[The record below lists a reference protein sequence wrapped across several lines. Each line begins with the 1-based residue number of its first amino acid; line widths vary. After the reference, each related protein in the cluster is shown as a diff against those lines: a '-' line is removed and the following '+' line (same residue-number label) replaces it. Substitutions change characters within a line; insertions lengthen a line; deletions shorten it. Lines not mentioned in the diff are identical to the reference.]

1 MSNAYEMGKRLEF
14 SGITDET
21 RKTLREFR
29 DQAVAVLPG
38 VLDGFYAHISQFPET
53 KKHFSSPEAMKHAA
67 QKQIDHWAII
77 LTGAFDQSYLD
88 SVRRIGEVHNKLGL
102 EPQWYIGAYG
112 FIANGMISSIVS
124 NSKKTPFSKKDR
136 EDICRFTEAVNKTIF
151 LDMDFVI
158 SIYLDAQNND
168 RKKELE
174 ALGSEFE
181 SSVGKVV
188 AEFGNSASLV
198 KTSSENMVKAADNI
212 NSQSTGAAAASEQA
226 AVNIQTVSSAAE
238 ELSSSIQEIS
248 RQVRESNEV
257 AQSASAVAQKTTE
270 TVSGLEEAAHKI
282 GEVVGMIT
290 EIAEQTNLLA
300 LNATIEAARAGEA
313 GKGFAVVA
321 NEVKSLANQTAKST
335 DEINQHVSNIQSVSK
350 EAAVEIKNIADVI
363 EKISSISNSILSS
376 VEEQSAATAEI
387 AQNVSEASQGTTEVS
402 QNVQNVTNTANETE
416 RSAKDLLTSSEGLIS
431 QTSVLSNDVEAFL
444 AKIRAS
450 A

>member
-1 MSNAYEMGKRLEF
+1 
-14 SGITDET
+14 
-21 RKTLREFR
+21 
-29 DQAVAVLPG
+29 
-38 VLDGFYAHISQFPET
+38 
-53 KKHFSSPEAMKHAA
+53 MKHAA

-168 RKKELE
+168 RKNELE
-174 ALGSEFE
+174 TLGSEFE

-188 AEFGNSASLV
+188 AEFSNSANLV

-335 DEINQHVSNIQSVSK
+335 DEINQHVSNIQNVSK

-363 EKISSISNSILSS
+363 EKISSISNSIASS
-376 VEEQSAATAEI
+376 VEQQSAATAEI

-416 RSAKDLLTSSEGLIS
+416 KSAKDLLSSSEGLIS
-431 QTSVLSNDVEAFL
+431 QTSVLTNDVEAFL